1 MIICMLV
8 GHNEYKNRIMEELG
22 KDLPVFTSLRS
33 GVKALGKLC
42 EYGIRKRRKSA

>member
-1 MIICMLV
+1 MLV

-22 KDLPVFTSLRS
+22 RDLPVFTSIHS

-42 EYGIRKRRKSA
+42 EYGIRKRRRSA